1 MKIRGLG
8 YLHSQDAGKH
18 LYEVIEE
25 ESYEKKSIQWIKI
38 EKGTY
43 GENVIRIP

>member
-1 MKIRGLG
+1 MQRLSEKMKIRGLG

-25 ESYEKKSIQWIKI
+25 ESYEKKIKI
-38 EKGTY
+38 KKWKEMERK
-43 GENVIRIP
+43 E